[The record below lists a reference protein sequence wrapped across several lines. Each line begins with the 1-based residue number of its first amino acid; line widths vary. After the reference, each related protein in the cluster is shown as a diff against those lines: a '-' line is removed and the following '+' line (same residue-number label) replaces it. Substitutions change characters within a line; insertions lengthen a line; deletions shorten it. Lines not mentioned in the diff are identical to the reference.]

1 MMEKKRIRYRF
12 HVSYHISHN
21 ENYICCVGRSVNLYD
36 IHTGERKAC
45 FRDMR
50 HPNYSAFT
58 GDNRLVVKFA
68 TGYYAIYDLASME
81 LIQKIEPPKG
91 VHGADSNFMI
101 TPDDKYII
109 SFVEI
114 FPYSQLALIEMETG
128 IYHVFDLNRAA
139 TCMILSGKSSGEYYV
154 AGYWRAKDGGTD
166 SRGSTRVLSFCY
178 PFEKLELHQVSETDL
193 CASVSKLSFVS
204 ERFAFAGVSDIVYIC
219 DGDLDGAIRMRYDR
233 DGVLYH
239 LELSGSG
246 AYLVLAT
253 SFKVYVYHVA
263 TQKCVKTFDVDD
275 ACYASFYDN
284 DTKLFIGTWHAGYLI
299 DLV

>member
-1 MMEKKRIRYRF
+1 MEKERILHQF
-12 HVSYHISHN
+12 GISYDISHN
-21 ENYICCVGRSVNLYD
+21 EKYISCVGRSVNLYD
-36 IHTGERKAC
+36 VHTGVRKAS

-81 LIQKIEPPKG
+81 LIQKIKPPKG

-101 TPDDKYII
+101 TPDDRYII

-114 FPYSQLALIEMETG
+114 FPYSQLALIEIETG
-128 IYHVFDLNRAA
+128 IYQVFDLNGAA
-139 TCMILSGKSSGEYYV
+139 TCMIFSGKSFGEYYV
-154 AGYWRAKDGGTD
+154 AGYWRSKDGGTCP
-166 SRGSTRVLSFCY
+166 RGSTRVLSFCY
-178 PFEKLELHQVSETDL
+178 PFEKLELHQVLQTDS
-193 CASVSKLSFVS
+193 CASVSKFSFVPK
-204 ERFAFAGVSDIVYIC
+204 RFAFAGDSDTVYIC

-239 LELSGSG
+239 LELSENGE
-246 AYLVLAT
+246 YLALAT
-253 SFKVYVYHVA
+253 SFKVYIYHVA

-284 DTKLFIGTWHAGYLI
+284 DTKLFIGTWNEGYLI
-299 DLV
+299 DLA